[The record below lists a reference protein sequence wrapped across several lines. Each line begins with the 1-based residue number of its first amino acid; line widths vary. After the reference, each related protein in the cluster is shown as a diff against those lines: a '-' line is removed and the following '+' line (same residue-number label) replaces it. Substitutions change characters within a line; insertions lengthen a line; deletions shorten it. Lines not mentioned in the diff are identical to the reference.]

1 MRGVVKVRRWWPVV
15 VAVWV
20 LNGCGDECAQAVSLC
35 EDCDPKPETC
45 EALFKDKSTEFC
57 AAAVA
62 DYEAGC
68 TE

>member
-1 MRGVVKVRRWWPVV
+1 MRGVVKVRRWWPLVV
-15 VAVWV
+15 VCALW
-20 LNGCGDECAQAVSLC
+20 GCGDECAEAVSLC
-35 EDCDPKPETC
+35 EECELKPEGC

-57 AAAVA
+57 RAAVA